1 MQELRR
7 FRASWDVGGP
17 RTVASSPSRRAA
29 ASRGRRLLSTPA
41 SCGGSPRTVASS
53 PSRGAVAASR
63 GRRLLSTPARCGGG
77 PRTVA
82 SSPSRRAAAVS
93 RGWRLLSIP
102 ARCGGVPRTRRWPQH
117 GALLLWRSGI
127 YEAEAAEAAT
137 ATAERRADGGAHSAR
152 LACGFFKKK
161 TKVFPECYHASR

>member
-1 MQELRR
+1 
-7 FRASWDVGGP
+7 
-17 RTVASSPSRRAA
+17 
-29 ASRGRRLLSTPA
+29 
-41 SCGGSPRTVASS
+41 
-53 PSRGAVAASR
+53 
-63 GRRLLSTPARCGGG
+63 
-77 PRTVA
+77 VA

-152 LACGFFKKK
+152 LACVFFKKK
-161 TKVFPECYHASR
+161 QKSSPSANMPLGEYFPECAILDSICAWGSRLPRGALPRTLFPESCTRGRLPRVQLALPRVQPALGEHPVSRSVTNLHICMHDSG